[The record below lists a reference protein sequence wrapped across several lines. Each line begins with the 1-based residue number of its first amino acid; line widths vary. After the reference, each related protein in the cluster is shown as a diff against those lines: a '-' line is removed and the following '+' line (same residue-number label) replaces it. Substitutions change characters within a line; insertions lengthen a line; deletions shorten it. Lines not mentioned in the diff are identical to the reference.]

1 MSAWELPGKREC
13 WRIRMGYIDDNLIT
27 GEQVTY
33 RARLH
38 WSVLTKPFLLSLL
51 LAAAAAVLFYVA
63 IGGNN
68 SEQTTSAITWTG
80 IGILIVGA
88 IPLVTGHISRSS
100 AEFAVTNK
108 RVILKTGFIQKKT
121 AEMFLNKI
129 ESVGVD
135 QSIPGRMFNY
145 GSIVIRGTGGSLEP
159 FEKVSA
165 PLEFRRQIQEQIGK
179 AFGPAERSSTAE
191 V

>member
-1 MSAWELPGKREC
+1 MS
-13 WRIRMGYIDDNLIT
+13 YIDDNLIT

-38 WSVLTKPFLLSLL
+38 WSVLTKPFLLSLALAAVVVL
-51 LAAAAAVLFYVA
+51 LAYVIIAGGNSAETSKLIVAAA
-63 IGGNN
+63 IGV
-68 SEQTTSAITWTG
+68 
-80 IGILIVGA
+80 LIVSA
-88 IPLVTGHISRSS
+88 LTLLAGHLGRSS

-108 RVILKTGFIQKKT
+108 RVILKTGIIRKRT

-135 QSIPGRMFNY
+135 QTLTGRIFNY

-159 FEKVSA
+159 FERVSA
-165 PLEFRRQIQEQIGK
+165 PLEFRRQIQEQIAK
-179 AFGPAERSSTAE
+179 AFGPADRSSVNA
-191 V
+191 